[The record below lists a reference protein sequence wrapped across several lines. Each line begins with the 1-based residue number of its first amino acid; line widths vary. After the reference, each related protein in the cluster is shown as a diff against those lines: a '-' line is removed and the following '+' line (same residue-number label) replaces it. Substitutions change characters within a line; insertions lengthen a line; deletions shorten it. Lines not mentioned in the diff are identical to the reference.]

1 MITDHHSHVLPGVDD
16 GVRTLDESL
25 KILERLAAEGVETL
39 WLTPHIMEDVPN
51 RTEDLRTRFAELQA
65 AYDGPVRLHLAAE
78 YMLDSLFTE
87 RLEARDLLPIGERG
101 DHLLVETSCFTPPMD
116 LDGLLDRIR
125 SAGYFPVLAHPER
138 YFYMDRRDYRR
149 LLEAG
154 VKLQLNLGSPAGAYG
169 REVARKAKWLLRH
182 GFYTIAG
189 SDLHR
194 ERMVDTI
201 LSWKHPRRVLP
212 LLQNTL

>member
-16 GVRTLDESL
+16 GVRTMEESL
-25 KILERLAAEGVETL
+25 VILDRLAREGVETL

-51 RTEDLRTRFAELQA
+51 ETEALRTRFAELQA
-65 AYDGPVRLHLAAE
+65 AYSGPIRLYLAAE
-78 YMLDSLFTE
+78 YMMDSLFVE
-87 RLEARDLLPIGERG
+87 RLETRDLLPIGTQG

-116 LDGLLDRIR
+116 LDGLLQRIR

-138 YFYMDRRDYRR
+138 YFYMDRKDYRR
-149 LLEAG
+149 LVATGLQ
-154 VKLQLNLGSPAGAYG
+154 LQLNLGSLGGAYG
-169 REVARKAKWLLRH
+169 REVRNKARWLLRH

-201 LSWKHPRRVLP
+201 LSYRHPRRILP
-212 LLQNTL
+212 LMEHTI

>member
-16 GVRTLDESL
+16 GVRTMEESL
-25 KILERLAAEGVETL
+25 AVLDRLAREGVEVL

-51 RTEDLRTRFAELQA
+51 RTEDLRARFAELQA
-65 AYDGPVRLHLAAE
+65 AYSGPVRLHLAAE
-78 YMLDSLFTE
+78 YMLDSLFVE
-87 RLEARDLLPIGERG
+87 RLEARDLLTFGERG

-116 LDGLLDRIR
+116 LDGLLARIR
-125 SAGYFPVLAHPER
+125 SAGFFPVLAHPER

-149 LLEAG
+149 LAQTGL
-154 VKLQLNLGSPAGAYG
+154 LFQLNLGSIAGAYG
-169 REVARKAKWLLRH
+169 REVSRKARWLLRH
-182 GFYTIAG
+182 DYYTIAG

-201 LSWKHPRRVLP
+201 LTYKHPRRILP
-212 LLQNTL
+212 LLEHTI